1 MNPVQARL
9 VAAASGW
16 RWLAVGWK
24 LFKASPVMWLMLV
37 SAYWMLMT
45 VVSIFPFIGLVAAL
59 ILVPGFSIAFM
70 AASQAA
76 ARGEPITLSLIF
88 AGFRDRACARSEVVL
103 GVTYLVLMGL
113 VLASS
118 ALADDGALAR
128 WLVTGARPSNEV
140 FQSDPFLLAL
150 VIAATAYMP
159 VMMLMWF
166 SPTLVAWHAMPAG
179 KALFFSLF
187 ACLMNWRAF
196 TMYGI
201 ASALVLIVVP
211 IVVLFIL
218 LLVSGGSLRPALMAI
233 MFPLVFSLM
242 PVMFASFYASYRDI
256 FGGPVDQ
263 AAKEE
268 PPTAG

>member
-1 MNPVQARL
+1 MSPVQARL
-9 VAAASGW
+9 VAAGSGW
-16 RWLAVGWK
+16 RWLSDGWK

-45 VVSIFPFIGLVAAL
+45 LVSLFPFVGLVAAL

-70 AASQAA
+70 AASRAA
-76 ARGEPITLSLIF
+76 ARAEPITLSLIF
-88 AGFRDRACARSEVVL
+88 AGFRERACARAEGVL
-103 GVTYLVLMGL
+103 GVIYLLLMAL

-128 WLVTGARPSNEV
+128 WMVTGARPSNEV
-140 FQSDPFLLAL
+140 LQSDAFLLAL
-150 VIAATAYMP
+150 GIAATAYMP

-166 SPTLVAWHAMPAG
+166 SPTLVAWHAMPVG

-196 TMYGI
+196 TMYGV

-211 IVVLFIL
+211 IVVLFVL
-218 LLVSGGSLRPALMAI
+218 LLASGGTLRPALMGI

-242 PVMFASFYASYRDI
+242 PVMFASFFASYRDI
-256 FGGPVDQ
+256 FASPADQ
-263 AAKEE
+263 AATDG
-268 PPTAG
+268 PPAAG